1 MRVRLIPF
9 TEDMCINES
18 PAPVTESDTIN
29 LVDKERELNINGP
42 MGDNLFMTSEK
53 KHSRRILED
62 KIRSYIKLCVP
73 VINTLI
79 TDVNNNIAIN
89 ILNLS
94 RKEIN
99 EIIKGQI
106 TVLLRLKENVLD
118 SLYTRTIRVLPRG
131 MRPMIDGRSN
141 SMTVMYS
148 DVLRID
154 RVLRRLTDADKDIKQ
169 LSRINQ
175 PAIYAAKYRNLQY
188 AFDFLVSC
196 TEKQREE
203 RTKSTDKNRKCK
215 SIFQYTSTKEGYIK
229 PKKVQDFSG
238 RSVIVAD
245 PDLSVDEVR
254 LPKEM
259 ADVIMEYLTKIKPE
273 KNQSL
278 DEVIKHVSVVI
289 NRAVTLHRISLR
301 GYKVKISD
309 NNSIGVNPLSA
320 EGFDFDHDGD
330 TMAVH
335 NGLLMLKE
343 TCLFLLQV
351 KQHLCLSRNLY
362 VDLISYH
369 HIKILYKMKTQ
380 WK

>member
-1 MRVRLIPF
+1 
-9 TEDMCINES
+9 
-18 PAPVTESDTIN
+18 
-29 LVDKERELNINGP
+29 
-42 MGDNLFMTSEK
+42 
-53 KHSRRILED
+53 
-62 KIRSYIKLCVP
+62 
-73 VINTLI
+73 
-79 TDVNNNIAIN
+79 
-89 ILNLS
+89 
-94 RKEIN
+94 
-99 EIIKGQI
+99 
-106 TVLLRLKENVLD
+106 
-118 SLYTRTIRVLPRG
+118 
-131 MRPMIDGRSN
+131 MIDGRSN

-175 PAIYAAKYRNLQY
+175 LAIYAAKYRNLQY

-203 RTKSTDKNRKCK
+203 RTKSTDKNRKYK

-335 NGLLMLKE
+335 NGL
-343 TCLFLLQV
+343 FDV
-351 KQHLCLSRNLY
+351 KRNLFIPASGKATLMPKQELVCGLNIISSY
-362 VDLISYH
+362 KNPIQNENTVEINDDEGLIAAFENYDVSVYENVKYNSVNKTLGEH
-369 HIKILYKMKTQ
+369 LIDFIFPHDIVPLCKDIKKNTMKLTMENLSM
-380 WK
+380 